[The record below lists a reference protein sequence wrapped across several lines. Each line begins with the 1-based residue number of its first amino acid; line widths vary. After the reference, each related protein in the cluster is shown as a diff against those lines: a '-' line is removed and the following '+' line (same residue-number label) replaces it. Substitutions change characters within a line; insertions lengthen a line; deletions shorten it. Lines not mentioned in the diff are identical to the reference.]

1 MCRNSY
7 GQDGD
12 LFGSIRGGVSGM
24 DKSYP
29 SVAKGTVHAVPSF
42 VICEH
47 SALRMASDH
56 WSVETT
62 SHSPQWAE
70 GVRSRVRLRRGVH
83 SRSVGRRAAKASC
96 KR

>member
-47 SALRMASDH
+47 SALRMASDN

-62 SHSPQWAE
+62 RHSPQGRRVHNE
-70 GVRSRVRLRRGVH
+70 DRFRGGVRF
-83 SRSVGRRAAKASC
+83 RSVAY
-96 KR
+96 